1 MKFIA
6 TVFTLVLS
14 LNVFAGAPQDVP
26 VSVPYPSQQQRFY
39 GTIRSVESQIHSE
52 LMQKAIEVC
61 KSKENISAI
70 ADVEVSFSFQIIEE
84 KKTIFEGGYPLASA
98 SAKVSCIQ

>member
-6 TVFTLVLS
+6 TFFTLALS

-26 VSVPYPSQQQRFY
+26 VNVPYPSQQQRFY
-39 GTIRSVESQIHSE
+39 GTIENLEGQIHSE

-61 KSKENISAI
+61 KSKENITTI

-84 KKTIFEGGYPLASA
+84 KSTVFEGSYPLAKA
-98 SAKVSCIQ
+98 SAKVSCFE